1 MLRSLPEGGV
11 LAAVSVDGRTL
22 TIEDVG
28 AVARFGA
35 SPRLSPAARRAMLR
49 SRAIVERTLR
59 AKTVAYGVNT
69 GFGHLSDVHIATG
82 DLADLQLNLVRSHA
96 CGVGAPFA
104 QDETRAMMLLRAN
117 TLARGVSGVR
127 PAIVET
133 ILSMLRAGIIPVVP
147 SQGSVGASGDLAPL
161 AHLAL
166 AIIGEGPVVHR
177 GRSRRAAQALRAA
190 RIAPMVLA
198 PKEGLSLINGTQTM
212 TAVGALVLLD
222 AESLARHA
230 DLAGAMSL
238 EALKGS
244 ASPFDPRIQEV
255 RPHAGQKQS
264 AANLRRLLRESQIMD
279 SHRDCGRVQDS
290 YALRCM
296 PQVHGATRGALA
308 HVRGVLEIEV
318 NAGTDNPL
326 VFSGP
331 RPGLVSGG
339 NFHGQPVA
347 AALDFLAIAMT
358 SMASISERRTDR
370 LVNPYFSGLPAF
382 LTENGGLNSG
392 FMLAQV
398 TAAALVSENKVLSH
412 PASVDSIPTSANKED
427 HVSMGPISA
436 RKAAAVVANARR
448 VLAIEILAAAQA
460 LDFLRPLRPAKAV
473 AAVHRAIRRRI
484 PHLSRDRVLAG
495 DIEAVAGLITSG
507 ELLRA
512 AERAGAGPLE

>member
-1 MLRSLPEGGV
+1 LS
-11 LAAVSVDGRTL
+11 AIFVDGSTL

-28 AVARFGA
+28 AVARLGA
-35 SPRLSPAARRAMLR
+35 VPRLAPRARRAMAR
-49 SRAIVERTLR
+49 SRALVDRTLR
-59 AKTVAYGVNT
+59 AGTTAYGVNT
-69 GFGHLSDVHIATG
+69 GFGHLSDVHIAPER
-82 DLADLQLNLVRSHA
+82 LADLQLNLVRSHA

-104 QDETRAMMLLRAN
+104 ADETRAMMLLRAN
-117 TLARGVSGVR
+117 TLAKGVSGIR
-127 PAIVET
+127 PAVVET
-133 ILSMLRAGIIPVVP
+133 LLAMLRANIVPVVP

-166 AIIGEGPVVHR
+166 ALIGEGAVVHR
-177 GRSRRAAQALRAA
+177 GRARRADQALRAA
-190 RIAPMVLA
+190 RIAPVCLG
-198 PKEGLSLINGTQTM
+198 PKEGLSLINGTQAM

-222 AESLARHA
+222 AEELVRHA

-244 ASPFDPRIQEV
+244 ATPFDRRIHEV
-255 RPHAGQKQS
+255 RPHPGQTRS
-264 AANLRRLLRESQIMD
+264 AANLRRLLRASEIMD

-296 PQVHGATRGALA
+296 PQVHGAARGALA
-308 HVRGVLEIEV
+308 HVREVLAIEV

-326 VFSGP
+326 VFTGP
-331 RPGLVSGG
+331 RAGLVSGG

-358 SMASISERRTDR
+358 SLASICERRVDR

-382 LTENGGLNSG
+382 LSEESGLNSG

-398 TAAALVSENKVLSH
+398 TAAALVSESKVLSH

-427 HVSMGPISA
+427 HVSMGPIAA

-448 VLAIEILAAAQA
+448 VLAIELLAASQA
-460 LDFLRPLRPAKAV
+460 LDFLSPLRPAKAV
-473 AAVHRAIRRRI
+473 AAAHRALRRRVA
-484 PHLSRDRVLAG
+484 HLSRDRVMAG
-495 DIEAVAGLITSG
+495 DIEAVAGLIRSG
-507 ELLRA
+507 ELVRA
-512 AERAGAGPLE
+512 AERAGAGPIA